1 MLESRE
7 RLHEPGLSGRVC
19 RDFLSSGRPAG
30 SLGSLIPFAK
40 RDQTRLVGSG
50 RLVDVAGHLA
60 YGVVK
65 WGWAIDD
72 GNYAPAAYAE

>member
-1 MLESRE
+1 MPASRE
-7 RLHEPGLSGRVC
+7 SLREPGFCPGACVGIPQLRA
-19 RDFLSSGRPAG
+19 PAG

-65 WGWAIDD
+65 SGWAIDD